1 MGQVFISYASEDRSR
16 AKTLAQALEE
26 RGFSTWWDR
35 KIPFGRAYD
44 EVIAESLAQAQCVL
58 VLWTDLS
65 VESRWVRSEASEAA
79 AREILIPVLMERNV
93 KIPLEFKLLQA
104 ADLCDWQGDPAY
116 PELQVLVAQIESRL
130 RQTVAGGATT
140 DGAAADGRQA
150 TPGGRGEARQT
161 SPGNRPSPD
170 AHEASGA
177 GTDLRR
183 KRRKKLSHFVGFI
196 LVPSVAIVA
205 AAALAM
211 TWRLPTRVQLDLVVN
226 RVAFTLS
233 GNQAVDVPANALSF
247 DMLSVENFDKVAFN
261 PKRLRVQQ
269 DAAADTVAWKD
280 AAVRGAVVLSGTSDE
295 RPLLTIEPGGG
306 SIDGRSAGRLQPLAG
321 KPGTRV
327 TLEAR
332 SGSSPRVMLRMDGQ
346 DLQTNLLPDGEVYLA
361 ASHATIEGAGGLGSG
376 EGEIAL
382 QVTLREDDP
391 YMQLQGARRFFVVT
405 AAVVAGG
412 ALPLVDRADVKEIEF
427 LRQGPGGSIES
438 ALVAAGELSYPGQP
452 GIARKPL
459 APGDFVG
466 LDELSG
472 AAITRLQLRP
482 DRAGIDLRLD
492 GVAGK
497 VYVSSGGGKKDLR
510 VTALDALWYSAQA
523 AVLVSIAA
531 WALCVS
537 TGAYRLY
544 RDFATA

>member
-1 MGQVFISYASEDRSR
+1 
-16 AKTLAQALEE
+16 
-26 RGFSTWWDR
+26 
-35 KIPFGRAYD
+35 
-44 EVIAESLAQAQCVL
+44 
-58 VLWTDLS
+58 
-65 VESRWVRSEASEAA
+65 
-79 AREILIPVLMERNV
+79 
-93 KIPLEFKLLQA
+93 
-104 ADLCDWQGDPAY
+104 
-116 PELQVLVAQIESRL
+116 
-130 RQTVAGGATT
+130 
-140 DGAAADGRQA
+140 
-150 TPGGRGEARQT
+150 
-161 SPGNRPSPD
+161 
-170 AHEASGA
+170 
-177 GTDLRR
+177 
-183 KRRKKLSHFVGFI
+183 
-196 LVPSVAIVA
+196 
-205 AAALAM
+205 
-211 TWRLPTRVQLDLVVN
+211 
-226 RVAFTLS
+226 
-233 GNQAVDVPANALSF
+233 
-247 DMLSVENFDKVAFN
+247 MLSVENFDKVAFN

-269 DAAADTVAWKD
+269 DAAGRSEADAVAWKD
-280 AAVRGAVVLSGTSDE
+280 AATRGAVVLSGTSDE

-306 SIDGRSAGRLQPLAG
+306 SIDARPAGRLQPLAG

-346 DLQTNLLPDGEVYLA
+346 DLQTNLLPDGEVHLA
-361 ASHATIEGAGGLGSG
+361 ASHATIEGAGGLSSG

-382 QVTLREDDP
+382 QVTLPEDDP

-438 ALVAAGELSYPGQP
+438 ALVAAGELSYPGRP
-452 GIARKPL
+452 GIARKAL

-466 LDELSG
+466 LGELSG

-482 DRAGIDLRLD
+482 DRAGMDLRLD

-497 VYVSSGGGKKDLR
+497 VYVSSGGGKEDLR

-523 AVLVSIAA
+523 AVLLSIAA